1 MTLLSRKIIFFFCD
15 LTEMNG
21 NRIGM
26 GENKNQGKFM
36 KILEKF
42 PHHCSHKY
50 QDSREDQEK

>member
-1 MTLLSRKIIFFFCD
+1 
-15 LTEMNG
+15 MNG